1 MSMQNKTLYRS
12 RSNRMIA
19 GVCGGL
25 GQFFGVDPT
34 LIRLIF
40 VLGTIFGLGSLI
52 IVYIV
57 LYFVVP
63 EEPAGYSPTPP
74 VSAPSVPAE
83 PVQTIDVEPETTDT
97 ESV

>member
-1 MSMQNKTLYRS
+1 MQNKTLYRS
-12 RSNRMIA
+12 RTNRMVA

-34 LIRLIF
+34 LIRLLF

-57 LYFVVP
+57 LMVVVP
-63 EEPAGYSPTPP
+63 EEPSGYSPTPP
-74 VSAPSVPAE
+74 VSTSSVPAE
-83 PVQTIDVEPETTDT
+83 PVQTIEVEPEHTDT